1 LLVGEGSKNLV
12 LLGSGL
18 EATVTD
24 LGGGINKLK
33 INLLGLPGLGGGEDR
48 LSDNERS
55 LAGSLDATLEKEE
68 VVIDLTVVGE
78 ATERSDV
85 LLNGVVVASGVVLNT
100 SLSASTNTV
109 DLVVDLGSG
118 VVAKLTSAG
127 HSPLDGSWMPST
139 DTSDLSETSVSL
151 AGKLLDT
158 KSLHDTLHTVT
169 SGNTNSVAAVIVLE
183 DLTDL
188 DLLLEVIESP
198 FDLVGDLATVKLD
211 FHDVSLV
218 LTELEKADLG
228 SDQHTDNR
236 AVLLDAFKVAVDG
249 AGALGVILESVGVL
263 GECLLLGVGPV
274 SVEAALDVG
283 VKVLGPDGGQLAEA
297 TGGLNVTNEAD
308 DLNWRAFDDGGG
320 LNDVLLE
327 DLLTLTTLVVL
338 NNVGHASL
346 IADEGGKMDWLG
358 GVILG
363 EVTATASVL
372 LCASLGHEGQRA
384 VSGVFELSA

>member
-1 LLVGEGSKNLV
+1 
-12 LLGSGL
+12 
-18 EATVTD
+18 
-24 LGGGINKLK
+24 
-33 INLLGLPGLGGGEDR
+33 
-48 LSDNERS
+48 
-55 LAGSLDATLEKEE
+55 
-68 VVIDLTVVGE
+68 
-78 ATERSDV
+78 
-85 LLNGVVVASGVVLNT
+85 
-100 SLSASTNTV
+100 
-109 DLVVDLGSG
+109 
-118 VVAKLTSAG
+118 
-127 HSPLDGSWMPST
+127 
-139 DTSDLSETSVSL
+139 
-151 AGKLLDT
+151 
-158 KSLHDTLHTVT
+158 VT

-249 AGALGVILESVGVL
+249 AGTLGVILESVGVL